1 MKVQEK
7 NTPPEYRHS
16 VIYKILANETQN
28 IKKEWYIFLN
38 FILFLNFTILYWF
51 CHISKWICHR
61 YKRVPHP
68 EPSSL
73 LPPHTLLLGHPSAP
87 ALINL
92 TFPGWGFLILTSQLL
107 EWQDLAS
114 TNTWA
119 TSQLCDLEYNVL
131 CNLPEDL
138 FSYLQNGNKVT
149 HALVL
154 LTKWDKSLWKCFVS
168 GSTKF
173 CTEIIFF
180 KSSPFNIRQKKL
192 NEKHNASW

>member
-1 MKVQEK
+1 M
-7 NTPPEYRHS
+7 
-16 VIYKILANETQN
+16 
-28 IKKEWYIFLN
+28 
-38 FILFLNFTILYWF
+38 
-51 CHISKWICHR
+51 
-61 YKRVPHP
+61 
-68 EPSSL
+68 
-73 LPPHTLLLGHPSAP
+73 
-87 ALINL
+87 
-92 TFPGWGFLILTSQLL
+92 
-107 EWQDLAS
+107 
-114 TNTWA
+114 NTWA

-131 CNLPEDL
+131 CNLPKDL

-180 KSSPFNIRQKKL
+180 KFSPFNIRQKKR